1 MKLEVI
7 NHGYK
12 KLPTR
17 SHMHDA
23 GLDLYSTED
32 VVIKP
37 NETIKLNLKIGFKI
51 PAGHMGVLHNRSGHS
66 SKGLRVSNSPIDTG
80 YTGPIHAILTNTSN
94 EDFEIKEDMKVC
106 QLVVVPIVICDLVT
120 EEEVAN
126 EVPRGDKGFSSTG
139 L

>member
-94 EDFEIKEDMKVC
+94 EDFVIEENMKVC

-120 EEEVAN
+120 EEDVAK

>member
-12 KLPTR
+12 QLPTR

-94 EDFEIKEDMKVC
+94 EDFVIEENMKVC

>member
-12 KLPTR
+12 TLPTR

-23 GLDLYSTED
+23 GLDLYSPKAI
-32 VVIKP
+32 VIKP
-37 NETIKLNLKIGFKI
+37 NETVKLNLNIGFKI

-80 YTGPIHAILTNTSN
+80 YTGPIHAILTNTST
-94 EDFEIKEDMKVC
+94 EDFVIEENMKVC

>member
-12 KLPTR
+12 TLPTR

-23 GLDLYSTED
+23 GLDLYSPKD
-32 VVIKP
+32 IVIKP
-37 NETIKLNLKIGFKI
+37 NETVKLNLNIGFKI

-94 EDFEIKEDMKVC
+94 EDFVIEENMKVC

>member
-12 KLPTR
+12 TLPTR

-23 GLDLYSTED
+23 GLDLYSPRD
-32 VVIKP
+32 IVIKP
-37 NETIKLNLKIGFKI
+37 NETVKLNLNIGFKI

-94 EDFEIKEDMKVC
+94 EDFVIEENMKVC

>member
-66 SKGLRVSNSPIDTG
+66 TAGLRVSNSPIDTG
-80 YTGPIHAILTNTSN
+80 YTGPIHAILTNTST
-94 EDFEIKEDMKVC
+94 EDFEIKEGMKVC

>member
-12 KLPTR
+12 ILPTR

-23 GLDLYSTED
+23 GLDLYSPEAVTL
-32 VVIKP
+32 KP
-37 NETIKLNLKIGFKI
+37 GETKKINLKIGFKI

-66 SKGLRVSNSPIDTG
+66 SNGLRVSNSPIDTG
-80 YTGPIHAILTNTSN
+80 YTGPVHAIVTNTSN
-94 EDFEIKEDMKVC
+94 EDFVIDEDMKVC

-120 EEEVAN
+120 EEEVQKEA
-126 EVPRGDKGFSSTG
+126 PRGTNGFSSTG
-139 L
+139 K